1 MRGLSRDKAEVK
13 VYGNGVKIEQ
23 SGTPTPSISM
33 IDA

>member
-13 VYGNGVKIEQ
+13 FYGNGVKIKQ
-23 SGTPTPSISM
+23 FWTPTPSISM